1 MDHHHFEGAGRSIR
15 GPRCRRALRARRGRT
30 ATAADARTPQEAE
43 EPLRLWKACIL
54 FIARALRSPA
64 RGSGP
69 SLGEI
74 LRAFDLRCRPARGAG
89 SSIGRLAAL
98 AGKVPAWQV
107 PRAVC
112 AKWGL

>member
-1 MDHHHFEGAGRSIR
+1 MNHHHFEGADRRIL
-15 GPRCRRALRARRGRT
+15 GPGSRRAMRGRRGRT

-74 LRAFDLRCRPARGAG
+74 LRAFDLPPPPTHPPT
-89 SSIGRLAAL
+89 L
-98 AGKVPAWQV
+98 P
-107 PRAVC
+107 P
-112 AKWGL
+112 